1 MTKPLIDLPCNS
13 PSPLHV
19 HINRNGFKES
29 LHEVDIAVCDADGSV
44 ILGMGDVESVIF
56 PRSAMK
62 PLQSIALIELLKTQE
77 DIPAFSDA
85 EVALICASHNGE
97 TLHTDAVQGLL
108 SKFDISIDELICGA
122 HWSMH
127 QETMVSQ
134 VRSMDEPHKVHN
146 NCSGKHAGMLILSKL
161 MSGKTFRYTNL
172 TNAAQQQILVL
183 VNHQLLDNPPTLFF

>member
-77 DIPAFSDA
+77 DIPEFSDA

-97 TLHTDAVQGLL
+97 TLHTERRARFAQ
-108 SKFDISIDELICGA
+108 
-122 HWSMH
+122 
-127 QETMVSQ
+127 Q
-134 VRSMDEPHKVHN
+134 VRHIH
-146 NCSGKHAGMLILSKL
+146 
-161 MSGKTFRYTNL
+161 
-172 TNAAQQQILVL
+172 
-183 VNHQLLDNPPTLFF
+183 